1 MPTVNDFLFITEA
14 IMKFKLILI
23 ISTICLSYTSKAQ
36 VVSGMVADQKHEP
49 LIGATV
55 LELGTQNGAVT
66 DIYGRFQLTLVD
78 KSSKLG
84 VSFTGF
90 KSDTLAAGLS
100 KLMHIKLLESLEE
113 LGEVTVTASATFMDQ
128 LESKHVE
135 IITEAELNKAACC
148 NLSESF
154 ETNASV
160 DVSFTDA
167 VSGAKTIRML
177 GLDGRYV
184 QINRENLPH
193 IRGLIGRYGLGY
205 IPGTWIQSIDVGKGS
220 GTVVNGYESMTGQL
234 NVELKKPETSE
245 ALYLNGY
252 VNSFGRMEVN
262 ANHARDLSDKWSTAF
277 LFHGDYFASEVDNN
291 DDGFMDLPK
300 SRQFNLMNRY
310 KRVDDKVMMQMGLQV
325 MRDEKAGGQ
334 LGFGFGDDF
343 QTSIEYGFL
352 NQTTRVEVFGKTG
365 LLFPHKPY
373 KGWGFIYSGSY
384 TDIDA
389 GFGRNEYTGTE
400 KTGYLN
406 AIYQNIIGN
415 SFHQYKA
422 GASFLIDDFE
432 ESYADSAF
440 TRQEVVPGLYY
451 EYSYLPSDKFSL
463 IAAGRVDF
471 HNLYGNFY
479 SPRLHTRYQFSDKTS
494 IRMAAGRG
502 YRVANPIVES
512 SNILVSSRQLIIQED
527 PEPEVSWTLG
537 GSLVTNVTLGD
548 EDLNLVFDYFYTH
561 FENQLIYDMDQS
573 SNNLFIYNL
582 NGDSYAHSFQV
593 EGKYAL
599 SQFVEIKAAYKFYDV
614 RTTIAGRLQEV
625 PFVSR
630 DRFFLNASYATK
642 YDKWKA
648 DLTIHWY
655 GSKRLPNTNDKPM
668 ELQREAESPDYF
680 HINTQVSRGYRW
692 GSIYLGSENLLGFTQ
707 DDPIIDPDNPFGENF
722 DASIVWGPIVG
733 RIVYAGIRYKIKR
746 ANN

>member
-1 MPTVNDFLFITEA
+1 
-14 IMKFKLILI
+14 MKFKLFVFI
-23 ISTICLSYTSKAQ
+23 ISFAFGSNGFGQSVNG
-36 VVSGMVADQKHEP
+36 VVVDQELEP
-49 LIGATV
+49 LIGATI
-55 LELGTQNGAVT
+55 LELGTRNGSVT
-66 DIYGRFQLTLVD
+66 DINGRFQLTLRT
-78 KSSKLG
+78 KINKL
-84 VSFTGF
+84 VISFTGF
-90 KSDTLAAGLS
+90 KTDTIAANLTEPMRITLS
-100 KLMHIKLLESLEE
+100 ENVSE
-113 LGEVTVTASATFMDQ
+113 LGEVVVTSSPTFMDQ

-160 DVSFTDA
+160 DVSYTDA

-184 QINRENLPH
+184 QINRENTPH

-220 GTVVNGYESMTGQL
+220 GSIVNGYESMTGQL

-252 VNSFGRMEVN
+252 VNSFGRMEAN

-277 LFHGDYFASEVDNN
+277 LFHGDYFSNEIDNN
-291 DDGFMDLPK
+291 NDGFLDLPK

-310 KRVDDKVMMQMGLQV
+310 KFMGDRLRNQIGIQV

-334 LGFGFGDDF
+334 LGYGFGDDF
-343 QTSIEYGFL
+343 QNSTPYGFM
-352 NQTTRVEVFGKTG
+352 NNTTRVEVFGKTG
-365 LLFPHKPY
+365 LLFPQKPY

-384 TDIDA
+384 TDINA
-389 GFGRNEYTGTE
+389 GFGRNEYLGTE
-400 KTGYLN
+400 KTGYVN
-406 AIYQNIIGN
+406 AIYQNILSN

-432 ESYADSAF
+432 EVYADSAF
-440 TRQEVVPGLYY
+440 SRQEVVPGVYY
-451 EYSYLPSDKFSL
+451 EYSYLPGEKFSL
-463 IAAGRVDF
+463 ILGGRIDF
-471 HNLYGNFY
+471 HNLYGNLY
-479 SPRLHTRYQFSDKTS
+479 SPRLHTRYQLSDKTS
-494 IRMAAGRG
+494 LRLAAGRG
-502 YRVANPIVES
+502 YRVANPIIES
-512 SNILVSSRQLIIQED
+512 SNILVSSRQLVVQEA
-527 PEPEVSWTLG
+527 PEPEISWNLG
-537 GSLVTNVTLGD
+537 GSLVTNLKLGH
-548 EDLNLVFDYFYTH
+548 EDLNLVFDYFYTN

-573 SNNLFIYNL
+573 SDNLFIYNL

-593 EGKYAL
+593 EAKYAL
-599 SQFVEIKAAYKFYDV
+599 NQFLEVKAAYKFYDV

-625 PFVSR
+625 SFVSR

-648 DLTIHWY
+648 DITVHWY
-655 GSKRLPNTNDKPM
+655 GQKRLPDTGDKPV
-668 ELQREAESPDYF
+668 ELQRQAESPDYF
-680 HINTQVSRGYRW
+680 HINAQVSRGYRW

-707 DDPIIDPDNPFGENF
+707 DDPIIDANNPFGEDF

-733 RIVYAGIRYKIKR
+733 RMVYAGVRYKIKR